1 MKIKVRKDSNN
12 VWSFVEEWNRKYSYS
27 SYSVA
32 KVLVSIKLTP
42 DGFISVPLQLKDGVF
57 QSLETS
63 LVHYSL
69 EQWLASKKPIY
80 SSLGE
85 GLILRFVVRYDT
97 NTLEPDFTNSY
108 WEIYSPVIEM
118 ATDSYVPLSKVY
130 GVSGVIKDR
139 IDSLMLQLFK
149 DEVSRSL
156 FLERRIYESNKNI
169 Q

>member
-42 DGFISVPLQLKDGVF
+42 EGFISVPLQLKDGVF

-69 EQWLASKKPIY
+69 EQWLSSKKPIY
-80 SSLGE
+80 SALGE

-130 GVSGVIKDR
+130 GVSSVIKDR

-149 DEVSRSL
+149 DEVSRRL

-169 Q
+169 